1 MDELVVLPPRSIS
14 ATTEFALP
22 SPPEMRNR
30 MFENLAF
37 EICLYFSLPLETSWY
52 STTRRLIYCACIADF
67 VRTGR
72 SQNYQVLTSFSLRE
86 VTK

>member
-37 EICLYFSLPLETSWY
+37 EICLIFFYYRRKRRGIQQRGDW
-52 STTRRLIYCACIADF
+52 ST
-67 VRTGR
+67 VRV
-72 SQNYQVLTSFSLRE
+72 SQILFAPGE
-86 VTK
+86 VKTIKY